1 MFPAWNNTYTA
12 QARVYVSLYCVIQK
26 YLPRLIITHLSHGPF
41 PIFMTFAHLPS
52 FYRKINVI
60 SKSFTTYINQI
71 TKLKCNTLRHLI
83 STIFELCRNALKK
96 IKVCFEIQRK
106 LFAQR
111 EVTFKLLDKL
121 KQEEGWCP

>member
-1 MFPAWNNTYTA
+1 
-12 QARVYVSLYCVIQK
+12 
-26 YLPRLIITHLSHGPF
+26 
-41 PIFMTFAHLPS
+41 
-52 FYRKINVI
+52 
-60 SKSFTTYINQI
+60 
-71 TKLKCNTLRHLI
+71 
-83 STIFELCRNALKK
+83 LKK